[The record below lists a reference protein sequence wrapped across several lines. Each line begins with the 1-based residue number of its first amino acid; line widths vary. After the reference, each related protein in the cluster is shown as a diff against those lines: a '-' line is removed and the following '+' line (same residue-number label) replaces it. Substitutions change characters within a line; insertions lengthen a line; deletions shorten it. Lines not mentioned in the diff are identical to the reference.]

1 MPGFRAVGSTDIYML
16 LVIFYLKLLTNGSNL
31 NRLSKYVLPDAK
43 EQIQINH
50 NFFTSVLVRKKSA
63 FFVVYQEHSNASLKQ
78 IE

>member
-50 NFFTSVLVRKKSA
+50 IFFTSVLVRKKIG
-63 FFVVYQEHSNASLKQ
+63 SLFRGLSGALKRQ
-78 IE
+78 S